1 MARLILIAGGSSSGK
16 TTISKAIAESLNGLT
31 VSLISM
37 DDYYKDVSNLSAN
50 EIDTY
55 NFDHPDAIDMKLLKS
70 DICKV
75 INNNEISIPSYDFI
89 SHKSIP
95 NSKTVPKSDVILVE
109 GIFAL
114 YYDPLIDIADLSLFV
129 DAEADIRLA
138 RRLLR
143 DLNERGDNT
152 KAVLNKYLNNVKQM
166 HESFIE
172 PTKKKADIIIPGE
185 SSFDVALDLINGY
198 LIKRVIDNEI
208 SKCNDRE

>member
-16 TTISKAIAESLNGLT
+16 TTISKAISESLNGLT

-37 DDYYKDVSNLSAN
+37 DEYYKDVSNLSASD
-50 EIDTY
+50 IDSY
-55 NFDHPDAIDMKLLKS
+55 NFDHPDAIDFKS
-70 DICKV
+70 LERDICKA
-75 INNNEISIPSYDFI
+75 IANNEISIPSYDFI

-95 NSKTVPKSDVILVE
+95 DSITVPKSDVILLE

-114 YYDPLIDIADLSLFV
+114 YYEPLINRADLKLFV

-138 RRLLR
+138 RRILR

-152 KAVLNKYLNNVKQM
+152 KAVLNKYMNNVKKM
-166 HESFIE
+166 HDSFIE

-208 SKCNDRE
+208 SKCNNNQ